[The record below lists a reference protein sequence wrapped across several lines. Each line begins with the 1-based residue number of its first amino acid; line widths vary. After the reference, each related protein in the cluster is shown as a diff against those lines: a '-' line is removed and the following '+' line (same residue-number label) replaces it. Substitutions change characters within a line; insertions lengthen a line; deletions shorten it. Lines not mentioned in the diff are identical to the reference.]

1 MRGSRG
7 FRWLT
12 GGGIA
17 TLVGLVVLAAP
28 LLAAAQP
35 ARTLVPVGGGYTEAS
50 LEGFAD
56 AVAAHATGQSVD
68 ILVVPSSYGDSL
80 KERDK
85 NIKLATERTQEVEAA
100 CDAVVDRAAFPDG
113 CKATLLLL
121 FDRADAE
128 DSTNSAAF
136 YDPATDGAFIL
147 GGDQDIAMEV
157 LAGTPAEAAMQAAYD
172 RGAIFGGTSAGA
184 AVESH
189 TMIAGFT
196 GSNGPE
202 SGLEKGAVDV
212 WWADNQGSHR
222 GLVFG
227 SDRAIYDQH
236 FYQRGR
242 FGRLLNVVALS
253 GEHFGAANSPL
264 GIAAD
269 YGTGMAV
276 TDDALMTGVFGDSST
291 AVIDYRT
298 AGGTYTW
305 VGPRQ
310 TLSARN
316 VLTQLIPPG
325 EYGYDLAARRPLV
338 GGAPLAYTARPGW
351 DGAALHSPGAAT
363 LILGGDV
370 SLDWTGPALAAF
382 VERARASASH
392 RLVVVSIGDKNSGQQ
407 RGAGADYAQGLA
419 TAGWAGADYAVD
431 VLKYGPPSQTPK
443 LDPSQ
448 LAGAAGVLFIA
459 SDQSALAPAVA
470 DPNFAALVRYALDH
484 APVVMTDRAM
494 TAAMGDWYVANPD
507 PTATNVEDLAI
518 ADFRA
523 GDANVQ
529 PGLGLVPGFAFEPR
543 LTLDQRW
550 GRLYGLAAAHRDTV
564 AVGVSELTAL
574 VLDGDGATVVGQ
586 RSVVALDGRGAT
598 FATGTNG
605 ALAAFDVLLDTF
617 APGEAVAPA
626 R

>member
-1 MRGSRG
+1 MCGVRR
-7 FRWLT
+7 LT
-12 GGGIA
+12 GVGIA
-17 TLVGLVVLAAP
+17 TLVGLVALAMP

-35 ARTLVPVGGGYTEAS
+35 VSTLVPVGGGYTEAS
-50 LEGFAD
+50 LEGFAR
-56 AVAAHATGQSVD
+56 AVAAHASGATVD
-68 ILVVPSSYGDSL
+68 ILVVPSSYGDSP

-85 NIKLATERTQEVEAA
+85 NIKLATDRTQQVAAA
-100 CDAVVDRAAFPDG
+100 CNAVVDRAVFAQG
-113 CKATLLLL
+113 CTATLLLL

-128 DSTNSAAF
+128 NLANSAAF

-147 GGDQDIAMEV
+147 GGDQDVAMEV
-157 LAGTPAEAAMQAAYD
+157 LAGTPTEAAMQRAYS
-172 RGAIFGGTSAGA
+172 RGVVFGGTSAGA

-202 SGLEKGAVDV
+202 SGLERDAVDV
-212 WWADNQGSHR
+212 WWADNAGTHR

-253 GEHFGAANSPL
+253 GAHFGGDSRL

-276 TDDALMTGVFGDSST
+276 TDDALLTGVFGASSV
-291 AVIDYRT
+291 AVFDERT
-298 AGGTYTW
+298 AGGTYRW
-305 VGPRQ
+305 VRPRQ

-316 VLTQLIPPG
+316 VLTQIIPPG
-325 EYGYDLAARRPLV
+325 DYGYDLVTRRPLV
-338 GGAPLAYTARPGW
+338 AGSPLTYTPQAGW
-351 DGAALHSPGAAT
+351 DGAALRSPGAAT

-370 SLDWTGPALAAF
+370 SLDWTGSALGAF
-382 VERARASASH
+382 TERARTSPSH
-392 RLVVVSIGDKNSGQQ
+392 RLVVVAIGDKNSGQQ
-407 RGAGADYAQGLA
+407 RSAGSDYANGLA
-419 TAGWAGADYAVD
+419 TAGWAGSDYAVD

-443 LDPSQ
+443 LDTSR
-448 LAGAAGVLFIA
+448 LAGAAGVLFIG

-470 DPNFAALVRYALDH
+470 DPNFAALVRYAL
-484 APVVMTDRAM
+484 ANTPVVMTDRAM

-523 GDANVQ
+523 GGANVQ
-529 PGLGLVPGFAFEPR
+529 PGLGIVHGFAFEPR

-550 GRLYGLAAAHRDTV
+550 GRLYGLAAAHHNTI
-564 AVGVSELTAL
+564 AVGVSEMTAL
-574 VLDGDGATVVGQ
+574 VLDGGGATVVGQ

-598 FATGTNG
+598 FGTGTNG
-605 ALAAFDVLLDTF
+605 ALAALDVLLDTF
-617 APGEAVAPA
+617 APGDRVAPG